1 MSIQS
6 FENAAARVPKFA
18 EIDRKFGPARNV
30 SVELARSLS
39 PTDRL
44 AVWVTDRVGSMAFF
58 FAVAIWTILWLG
70 WNTAGPVEFRFDPG
84 PAFAVWLFF
93 SNLLQLHLMPLIMVG
108 QNLQDRYGE
117 LVASA
122 DFDISQRTEAAK
134 LIKDTSQAKLDTT
147 VELHLRM
154 GVDPKHADQMV
165 RGAAVLPNGT
175 GKKVRVI
182 AFAQGDKAR
191 DAEAAGAD
199 AVGAEDLAKRI
210 EGGWLDFDVAIATP
224 DLMGQVG
231 RLGRVLGPRGLMPN
245 PKSGTVTFDVAK
257 AVRDAKGGRVEFR
270 TDKTGVIHTV
280 VGKSSFTQEQI
291 LGNLATLMDAV
302 NRARPVGVK
311 GTYIRAAHL
320 TSTQGPSVKLE
331 LGATNELAGQAR
343 T

>member
-1 MSIQS
+1 MP
-6 FENAAARVPKFA
+6 EKKHGKRYN
-18 EIDRKFGPARNV
+18 
-30 SVELARSLS
+30 ELAKKV
-39 PTDRL
+39 DRL
-44 AVWVTDRVGSMAFF
+44 REYPPDEGVK
-58 FAVAIWTILWLG
+58 
-70 WNTAGPVEFRFDPG
+70 
-84 PAFAVWLFF
+84 
-93 SNLLQLHLMPLIMVG
+93 
-108 QNLQDRYGE
+108 
-117 LVASA
+117 LVK
-122 DFDISQRTEAAK
+122 E
-134 LIKDTSQAKLDTT
+134 TSQAKFDTT

-182 AFAQGDKAR
+182 AFAQGEKAR
-191 DAEAAGAD
+191 EAQAAGAD
-199 AVGAEDLAKRI
+199 TVGAEDLAKRI

-270 TDKTGVIHTV
+270 VDKTGVIHTV
-280 VGKSSFTQEQI
+280 VGKSSFSEQAI
-291 LGNLATLMDAV
+291 IANLATLIDAV
-302 NRARPVGVK
+302 NRARPVGIK

-320 TSTQGPSVKLE
+320 TSTQGPSVKLD
-331 LGATNELAGQAR
+331 LAGMTELAGRAG

>member
-1 MSIQS
+1 MAKKHGKRY
-6 FENAAARVPKFA
+6 NALA
-18 EIDRKFGPARNV
+18 EKIERGREYPP
-30 SVELARSLS
+30 S
-39 PTDRL
+39 
-44 AVWVTDRVGSMAFF
+44 
-58 FAVAIWTILWLG
+58 
-70 WNTAGPVEFRFDPG
+70 
-84 PAFAVWLFF
+84 
-93 SNLLQLHLMPLIMVG
+93 
-108 QNLQDRYGE
+108 
-117 LVASA
+117 
-122 DFDISQRTEAAK
+122 EAAK
-134 LIKDTSQAKLDTT
+134 LVKDTSQAKFDTT

-191 DAEAAGAD
+191 DAQAAGAD

-210 EGGWLDFDVAIATP
+210 EGGWLDFD
-224 DLMGQVG
+224 
-231 RLGRVLGPRGLMPN
+231 LGPRGLMPN

-280 VGKSSFTQEQI
+280 VGKSSFTEEQI